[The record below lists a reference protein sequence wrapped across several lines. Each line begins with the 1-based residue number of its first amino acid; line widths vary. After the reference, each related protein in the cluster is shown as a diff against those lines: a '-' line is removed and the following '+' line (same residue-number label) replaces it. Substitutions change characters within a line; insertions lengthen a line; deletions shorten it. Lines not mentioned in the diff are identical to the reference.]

1 MRAYVWILAALLV
14 GCSSGPDEIKVA
26 DEKLLVS
33 YQDASPD
40 ATPYKGQPA
49 RWGGVVAK
57 LTNPSASSSELQIS
71 YFELDAKGRPDETR
85 QGSSRFVVKV
95 ERFLD
100 PKIFVL
106 GKPMT
111 FVGNIEGQTDIK
123 VGEQTLSVPVLKASN
138 YYLWT
143 EDKRIKTYY
152 VGDPYYNYY
161 YDRYYYWDYVD
172 EADLIEHYDAYDAY
186 DAYDYGD
193 F

>member
-1 MRAYVWILAALLV
+1 MRVLLGVLVVMLA
-14 GCSSGPDEIKVA
+14 GCSSGPDEVKVA
-26 DEKLLVS
+26 DESLLVS
-33 YQDASPD
+33 YSMAKSNPS
-40 ATPYKGQPA
+40 AYVGEPA
-49 RWGGVVAK
+49 RWGGVIAK
-57 LTNPSASSSELQIS
+57 LTNPTSTSSELQIS
-71 YFELDAKGRPDETR
+71 QFELDSKHRPDETL

-100 PKIFVL
+100 PSVFVQ

-111 FVGNIEGQTDIK
+111 FVGEIEGAEVIE
-123 VGEQTLSVPVLKASN
+123 VGEQKLTVPVIKAVN

-143 EDKRIKTYY
+143 EDNKIKTYY
-152 VGDPYYNYY
+152 VGDPYYDYY

-172 EADLIEHYDAYDAY
+172 DVDIIDHY